1 MANRLYNKQV
11 SPKGYK
17 VGGPVKDNK
26 GLKTADSI
34 NKPTNYDLASKLP
47 LQKPPMMYKRAYL
60 SSIEDDSKKNVAE
73 RKANSISRLEAIE
86 KIQYKNADK
95 RTKGKAVKEIG
106 KIAEQNRKNKEYGK
120 KLAQKELKLRNKAYA
135 KKQKGTIPDTGSEFA
150 SGGKVNGKTLSK
162 R

>member
-1 MANRLYNKQV
+1 MAEKEKPAQIKK
-11 SPKGYK
+11 PKK
-17 VGGPVKDNK
+17 KDK

-34 NKPTNYDLASKLP
+34 NKQTDSDIASKIILR
-47 LQKPPMMYKRAYL
+47 KPPLVYKRAYL
-60 SSIEDDSKKNVAE
+60 SSIEDDSKKTVAE
-73 RKANSISRLEAIE
+73 RKANSISRLEDIE
-86 KIQYKNADK
+86 KIQYKNAD
-95 RTKGKAVKEIG
+95 RNTKGKRVKEIG

>member
-60 SSIEDDSKKNVAE
+60 SSIEDDSKKTVAE
-73 RKANSISRLEAIE
+73 RKANSISRLEAIGSTLE
-86 KIQYKNADK
+86 VISVVNLHISADVIPK
-95 RTKGKAVKEIG
+95 LLVAPDARLTASPLLPMVIVLLFSLIMLLPDVSCIVSTF
-106 KIAEQNRKNKEYGK
+106 KIAVIIYLLTYRSTQ
-120 KLAQKELKLRNKAYA
+120 L
-135 KKQKGTIPDTGSEFA
+135 
-150 SGGKVNGKTLSK
+150 
-162 R
+162 